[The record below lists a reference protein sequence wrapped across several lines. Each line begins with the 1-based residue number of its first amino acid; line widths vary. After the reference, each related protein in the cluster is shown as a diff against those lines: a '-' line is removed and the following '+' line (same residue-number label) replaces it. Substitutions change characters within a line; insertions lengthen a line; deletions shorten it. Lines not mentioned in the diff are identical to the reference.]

1 MAQSKSRNTKILAL
15 SCVALLST
23 ACTSYAGNYGLGGTV
38 GTTGIGVE
46 GKMAVSDNL
55 ALRGTLTTA
64 PINRDATIDDVDYE
78 ADLNFTNV
86 GGFADLYPFQ
96 NGFHI
101 SGGAYAGEKSMDLVG
116 TPGAAT
122 TVEIGGTTY
131 TGAQIGT
138 LTGDVSYNDIAP
150 FVGIGYDGFM
160 KRSSDW
166 SFNARAGVMF
176 VGSPDVDL
184 TAAGGLISAS
194 PMVQAE
200 LQNEITNLEAELDD
214 YKYYPVVTL
223 GITRRF

>member
-1 MAQSKSRNTKILAL
+1 MAHSKSRISQILAL
-15 SCVALLST
+15 TCAALLST
-23 ACTSYAGNYGLGGTV
+23 ACTSYAGNFGVGGTV
-38 GTTGIGVE
+38 GTTGVGVE
-46 GKMAVSDNL
+46 GKLAMSDNI
-55 ALRGTLTTA
+55 ALRGSVTTA
-64 PINRDATIDDVDYE
+64 PFSRTETIDGVEYD

-86 GGFADLYPFQ
+86 GGFVDLYPFK

-101 SGGAYAGEKSMDLVG
+101 SGGAYGGDKSADLIG
-116 TPGAAT
+116 TPGPAT

-138 LTGDVSYNDIAP
+138 LTGDVSYNDVAP
-150 FVGIGYDGFM
+150 FVGLGYDGFM
-160 KRSSDW
+160 KRSSNW

-176 VGSPDVDL
+176 VGSPEVDL
-184 TAAGGLISAS
+184 TAAGGLVSAS

-200 LQNEITNLEAELDD
+200 LQNEIANLEAELDD

>member
-1 MAQSKSRNTKILAL
+1 MAHPLIRKTFVATLSSLA
-15 SCVALLST
+15 VFTT

-46 GKMAVSDNL
+46 GKMAVSDNI

-64 PINRDATIDDVDYE
+64 PVSRSATIDDVDYE
-78 ADLNFTNV
+78 ADLNFNNV
-86 GGFADLYPFQ
+86 GGFVDLYPFQ
-96 NGFHI
+96 NGFHF
-101 SGGAYAGEKSMDLVG
+101 SGGAYAGDKSVDLLG
-116 TPGAAT
+116 TPGPAT

-138 LTGDVSYNDIAP
+138 LTGDVSYNDVAP
-150 FVGIGYDGFM
+150 FVGIGFDGFM
-160 KRSSDW
+160 KRNRNW
-166 SFNARAGVMF
+166 SMNARAGVMF
-176 VGSPDVDL
+176 VGSPDVNL
-184 TAAGGLISAS
+184 TAAGGLISGS

-200 LQNEITNLEAELDD
+200 LQNEIDNLEDELDD